1 MSGAGEPVDL
11 GAYCRAIET
20 YLCQRN
26 HGHLVRVVGPAFD
39 CVAGWAA
46 RGVPLRVAYRGIDR
60 CVERSEAK
68 ATRRRPMRV
77 EFCDADVLDVFDE
90 WRRAVGVPRPPT
102 PAVPTTAHARRQASL
117 AAHLERVVA
126 RLTLLRA
133 SGALVLGDVVDPMVA
148 ELDAARQTAKGLRGD
163 ARRAL
168 LERLRALD
176 AALVT
181 AVRDRLDAGP
191 ACRPRRRGRRR
202 IARLSRSHAAGCV
215 RGRAGGLR
223 RSAHPRSV
231 RAADR
236 RARMTVAAARSMRG
250 CGFTRPQ
257 VFRPASSC

>member
-1 MSGAGEPVDL
+1 MTHDAADASMSGAGEPVDL

-46 RGVPLRVAYRGIDR
+46 RGVPLRVACRGIDR

-90 WRRAVGVPRPPT
+90 WRRAVGVPVADT
-102 PAVPTTAHARRQASL
+102 ASDEAHARRQASL

-126 RLTLLRA
+126 RLTALRG
-133 SGALVLGDVVDPMVA
+133 SGGLALGDVVDPMVA

-168 LERLRALD
+168 LDRLRTLD

-181 AVRDRLDAGP
+181 AVRDRLDAGT
-191 ACRPRRRGRRR
+191 RTG
-202 IARLSRSHAAGCV
+202 LAGEADDEL
-215 RGRAGGLR
+215 RAFR
-223 RSAHPRSV
+223 DRMPPEAYADA
-231 RAADR
+231 RAACVDR
-236 RARMTVAAARSMRG
+236 LIRDRYGLPVVALE
-250 CGFTRPQ
+250 
-257 VFRPASSC
+257 